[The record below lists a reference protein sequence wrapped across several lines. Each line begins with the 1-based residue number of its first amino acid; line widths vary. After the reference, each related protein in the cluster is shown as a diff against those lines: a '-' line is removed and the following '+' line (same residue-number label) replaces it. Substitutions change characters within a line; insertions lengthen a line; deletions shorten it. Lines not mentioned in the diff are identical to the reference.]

1 MPRANVAET
10 AKIQPNPEYSLILNY
25 PLIKTNKK
33 TFQWQ
38 NMTPICKSD
47 YLSSSRRE
55 LTLTKEDVQENAP
68 YRSKKRFKS
77 SAFSNQVKA
86 GYILVSFFT
95 LRSIKMDPTNK
106 QNDVE
111 IDVKPIHWCEYIN
124 T

>member
-1 MPRANVAET
+1 
-10 AKIQPNPEYSLILNY
+10 
-25 PLIKTNKK
+25 
-33 TFQWQ
+33 
-38 NMTPICKSD
+38 MTPICKSD

-95 LRSIKMDPTNK
+95 LRSIKMDPTNN

-111 IDVKPIHWCEYIN
+111 IDVKPIH
-124 T
+124 